1 VRIIALVLIAL
12 ITSSASVAVRAQ
24 ELSPNLILNGG
35 FELPGLPANT
45 NILYLTDGSTYIS
58 GWTAINDTAGQPL
71 FYGNTDLNDA
81 VLNGEY
87 GVVLNQGSGL
97 RTTFR
102 TEFGLFYELGLWLR
116 PDDCNGCR
124 TPAPL
129 RITLNGTVL
138 TLPIESGWSYQAI
151 QFFST
156 NSVNTVELF
165 NQSSTP
171 DFKRW
176 TIDDVSVRKVQGALL
191 GVRLQPVVT
200 IEGTIGAKYQIQ
212 AATNLHA
219 PLWTTLTNITLSNS
233 PTLFLD
239 TNFTGNLQ
247 QRVYRAIRVP

>member
-1 VRIIALVLIAL
+1 MRIQALVLIAL
-12 ITSSASVAVRAQ
+12 ISSAALRGQDVA
-24 ELSPNLILNGG
+24 PNLVLNGG
-35 FELPGLPANT
+35 FELPGLPANQ
-45 NILYLTDGSTYIS
+45 NVLYLTNGSTYIS
-58 GWTAINDTAGQPL
+58 GWTALNDSSGQPL

-81 VLNGEY
+81 VFSGEY
-87 GVVLNQGSGL
+87 GVVLNQGSGI

-102 TEFGLFYELGLWLR
+102 TEVGSFYEFGAWIR
-116 PDDCNGCR
+116 PDDCPGCV

-129 RITLNGTVL
+129 RL
-138 TLPIESGWSYQAI
+138 TLAGRVLELPIREGWSYQTV
-151 QFFST
+151 QFFAT
-156 NSVNTVELF
+156 NSVHVLELF

-176 TIDDVSVRKVQGALL
+176 TIDEISVRKVQGALL

-200 IEGTIGAKYQIQ
+200 VEGTIGAKYQIQ

-247 QRVYRAIRVP
+247 HRIYRSIRVP